1 LHFKYKSSTKAKRI
15 RREQLPLNAKSL
27 ESSDNSEEGY
37 AKSSVTIAQDAN
49 SACSKVPYRVDI
61 PVTIRLTHEIC
72 CLISYFTASAT
83 TMQGLYSDQYHHFL
97 ESIRSSNPGGDT
109 GDLSSSKMPASS
121 EISVVPPESQNLLA
135 SFHVQSTTQDA
146 RTFHFSDSFV
156 RDLEGLYHQPDQ
168 QVNKSFSVEPVAT
181 SDFCT
186 EGQDDFD
193 ISSIFSHQKDPNE
206 DMERPN

>member
-1 LHFKYKSSTKAKRI
+1 M
-15 RREQLPLNAKSL
+15 
-27 ESSDNSEEGY
+27 
-37 AKSSVTIAQDAN
+37 
-49 SACSKVPYRVDI
+49 
-61 PVTIRLTHEIC
+61 
-72 CLISYFTASAT
+72 TASAT
-83 TMQGLYSDQYHHFL
+83 TIQGLYSDQYHHFF
-97 ESIRSSNPGGDT
+97 ESIASSNPVGDT
-109 GDLSSSKMPASS
+109 GDLSWSKMPASS
-121 EISVVPPESQNLLA
+121 EISVIPHESQSHLA
-135 SFHVQSTTQDA
+135 SSHVQRTTQDA
-146 RTFHFSDSFV
+146 RKFHFSDCFL